1 MKANIPESN
10 QPRVVIVG
18 CGFAGLELAKGLK
31 KADVQ
36 VVMLDRNNYHTFIP
50 LLYQVATAGL
60 EPSSISYPI
69 RKIFK
74 NQKNF
79 LYRMAD
85 VEAIHPE
92 RNQIVTDI
100 GRVHYDY
107 LVLAHG
113 SRANFFG
120 NDEIRENCLGLKSVN
135 QALNLRSAILKSFE
149 KSLLTNNS
157 KEQKAL
163 MNFVIVGGGPTGV
176 ELSGALG
183 ELKNKVLPKDY
194 PELDLSKM
202 QIYLMEGMDRLLP
215 AMSNISSERALKYV
229 KEFDVHVYTN
239 TMVKKFDGST
249 VHYKQKD
256 QEEQAMAA
264 NTLVWAAGVKGRETE
279 GLDEQ
284 SVGKSNR
291 LLVDRYN
298 KLYGYNN
305 IFAIGDLAIMHTENY
320 PSGHPQLAPVA
331 MQQGQLLAKNLIR
344 YFRNES
350 MEQFEYFHKG
360 AMATVGRN
368 RAVAELPRFKLGGI
382 MAWFVWML
390 VHLMMLI
397 GFRNRLVVLVD
408 WIWNYFSYDRGIR
421 LILPRS
427 KDLR

>member
-1 MKANIPESN
+1 MKANIPETR

-18 CGFAGLELAKGLK
+18 CGFAGLEVAKGLK
-31 KADVQ
+31 DKDVQ

-74 NQKNF
+74 GQDNL

-85 VEAIHPE
+85 VESIQPD
-92 RNQIVTDI
+92 RNQVITDI
-100 GRVHYDY
+100 GRVEYDH

-113 SRANFFG
+113 SKANFFG
-120 NDEIRENCLGLKSVN
+120 NEEIQRNCLGLKSIN
-135 QALNLRSAILKSFE
+135 QALNLRSFILKNFE
-149 KSLLTNNS
+149 SSLLTNNV
-157 KEQKAL
+157 KEQRAL
-163 MNFVIVGGGPTGV
+163 MNFIVVGGGPTGV

-194 PELDLSKM
+194 PELDFSQM
-202 QIYLMEGMDRLLP
+202 QIYLMEGMDRILP
-215 AMSNISSERALKYV
+215 GMSAFSSERAEKYV
-229 KEFDVHVYTN
+229 KEFDVHVYKN
-239 TMVKKFDGST
+239 TMVKGFDGAT
-249 VHYKQKD
+249 VHFQQKGE
-256 QEEQAMAA
+256 EEQSFGA
-264 NTLVWAAGVKGRETE
+264 NTLVWAAGVKGRDAN
-279 GLDEQ
+279 GIGDHAI
-284 SVGKSNR
+284 GKGNR

-298 KLYGYNN
+298 KLYGYDN
-305 IFAIGDLAIMHTENY
+305 IFAIGDIAMMSTEDY
-320 PSGHPQLAPVA
+320 PNGHPQLAPVA
-331 MQQGQLLAKNLIR
+331 MQQGELLAKNLPK
-344 YFRNES
+344 FFANET

-368 RAVAELPRFKLGGI
+368 RAVADLPKFKLGGI
-382 MAWFVWML
+382 IAWLAWML

-397 GFRNRLVVLVD
+397 GFRNRIVVLLD

>member
-1 MKANIPESN
+1 MKANIPETDK
-10 QPRVVIVG
+10 PRVVIVG

-31 KADVQ
+31 NAEVQ

-60 EPSSISYPI
+60 EPSSIAYPI

-85 VEAIHPE
+85 MQSVHPD
-92 RNQIVTDI
+92 RNLVITDI
-100 GRVHYDY
+100 GRVNYDY

-113 SRANFFG
+113 SKANFFG
-120 NDEIRENCLGLKSVN
+120 NKEIRKNCLGLKSIN
-135 QALNLRSAILKSFE
+135 QSLNLRSFILKNFE
-149 KSLLTNNS
+149 KSLLTNNT
-157 KEQKAL
+157 KQQRGY

-183 ELKNKVLPKDY
+183 ELKKKVLPKDY

-215 AMSNISSERALKYV
+215 GMSDISSKKAEKYV
-229 KEFDVHVYTN
+229 REFDVNLYLN
-239 TMVKKFDGST
+239 TMVKGFDGST
-249 VHYKQKD
+249 VHFQQRGEAEQKLST
-256 QEEQAMAA
+256 A
-264 NTLVWAAGVKGRETE
+264 TLIWAAGVKGREAE
-279 GLDEQ
+279 GLKED
-284 SVGKSNR
+284 VLGKGNR
-291 LLVDRYN
+291 LIVNRHN
-298 KLYGYNN
+298 KVYGYDN
-305 IFAIGDLAIMHTENY
+305 IFAIGDVAMMRTEKY
-320 PSGHPQLAPVA
+320 PNGHPQLAPVA
-331 MQQGQLLAKNLIR
+331 MQQGQLLAKNLPR
-344 YFRNES
+344 YISGQS

-368 RAVAELPRFKLGGI
+368 RAVADLPKIRLGGI
-382 MAWFVWML
+382 AAWIVWMV

-397 GFRNRLVVLVD
+397 GFRNRAVVFLD
-408 WIWNYFSYDRGIR
+408 WVWNYFSYDRGIR

-427 KDLR
+427 NDLR